1 MRDPVNRPSHDC
13 IGGRETPRRA
23 AGTRIAP
30 IGIDTDGS
38 GNPLS
43 RRIMSI
49 HTSLRRAGVLALV
62 ASAVAAIPLEAQSSS
77 RPRPRR
83 EEPSAARARP
93 SDTRPSQT
101 RPQTQRPQAQPANPL
116 TRVRSAA
123 LARGGYAVVVDLD
136 VNRLYFAKG
145 RRVLWSAPVGTGTG
159 MRLENGRGEWDFSTP
174 TGTFHVTYK
183 DLEPDWIAP
192 DWYFIENGLRVPAQG
207 ADARR
212 FPRGLGS
219 AAVFIGQGLAIHGT
233 DKPELLGQRVSH
245 GCIRLANA
253 DALRLFHNVQVGT
266 EIVIVGGRNIQPAP
280 APRPSASSSGARRSG
295 PPPRDPLIVELEAE
309 HTYDLLERLDD
320 ELFVSAAAGGAAATR
335 WHQVASVLLLRGTK
349 DDDDDALTGLMS
361 RVTELGSGPLR
372 EEYATFLA
380 DAFNQGP
387 LRALEAMAG
396 MERETRGAVARA
408 IVESSLALYPGDPSS
423 VSAPWPTRRAPRT
436 AVRRGA
442 QRAWDALEL
451 AESAYR
457 ERSGLASR

>member
-1 MRDPVNRPSHDC
+1 
-13 IGGRETPRRA
+13 
-23 AGTRIAP
+23 
-30 IGIDTDGS
+30 
-38 GNPLS
+38 
-43 RRIMSI
+43 MSLN
-49 HTSLRRAGVLALV
+49 SFLRRAGTLALV
-62 ASAVAAIPLEAQSSS
+62 AASVASSQLDAQSS

-101 RPQTQRPQAQPANPL
+101 RPTTAQRPQAQAANPL
-116 TRVRSAA
+116 ARVRSQA
-123 LARGGYAVVVDLD
+123 LARSGYAVVVDLD
-136 VNRLYFAKG
+136 ANRLHFARG

-192 DWYFIENGLRVPAQG
+192 DWYFIENGLRVPAQNS
-207 ADARR
+207 DARR

-266 EIVIVGGRNIQPAP
+266 EIIIIGGRNVQPAP
-280 APRPSASSSGARRSG
+280 PPRPSASSSGSRRGG
-295 PPPRDPLIVELEAE
+295 PPPRDPFIVELEE
-309 HTYDLLERLDD
+309 EDTYDLLGRLED
-320 ELFVSAAAGGAAATR
+320 ELFATVAAGASTK

-349 DDDDDALTGLMS
+349 QDDDDALSGLLS
-361 RVTELGSGPLR
+361 RVTEIGSGALR
-372 EEYATFLA
+372 EEYATFMA

-387 LRALEAMAG
+387 LRTLEAMAG
-396 MERETRGAVARA
+396 MDRDTRTAVARA
-408 IVESSLALYPGDPSS
+408 IVESSLGLYPGDPNS

-436 AVRRGA
+436 AVRRNA
-442 QRAWDALEL
+442 QRAWDALQT

-457 ERSGLASR
+457 ERAGLASR